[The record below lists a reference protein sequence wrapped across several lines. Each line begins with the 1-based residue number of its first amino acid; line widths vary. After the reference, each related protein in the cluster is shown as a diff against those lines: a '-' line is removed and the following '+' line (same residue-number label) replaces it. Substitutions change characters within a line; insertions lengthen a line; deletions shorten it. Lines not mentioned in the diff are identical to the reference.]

1 MTEQHLCSLNDHLRA
16 QINELGANADQI
28 SNPRCHM
35 PVDGEG
41 LDLSL
46 KIFILAMKIQD
57 INWEEKGE
65 QGGEE

>member
-1 MTEQHLCSLNDHLRA
+1 MIIYVLRSMNYVPM
-16 QINELGANADQI
+16 QT

-35 PVDGEG
+35 PADGEE
-41 LDLSL
+41 LVLSS

-57 INWEEKGE
+57 INWEEKGK

>member
-1 MTEQHLCSLNDHLRA
+1 MIIYVLRSMNYMPM
-16 QINELGANADQI
+16 QT

-41 LDLSL
+41 LDLAS
-46 KIFILAMKIQD
+46 KIFILAMKIQE

-65 QGGEE
+65 QGEEE